1 MISFAGK
8 LMGLAALVAAAAVG
22 SGRAADVGP
31 DGGAVML
38 PQGLESYLEAR
49 VLEANGRY
57 REAIEAYGQAVLEAP
72 EVEEVRLAFASFLV
86 DIGMADRAVEVLE
99 GREALG
105 AEGLRVRALAL
116 AQLAT
121 RRTELTPEAE
131 TALRAAVE
139 AGASD
144 PNLQFALA
152 QVLQQQG
159 KIEEAEQVMSALR
172 ANRPDNPRLVEMN
185 ADLLQALG
193 RAEEASE
200 LYRGCIGDGPTA
212 ASCRTKLVDLL
223 VELERPAE
231 AGELMLQW
239 LRDEDLDSLM
249 RAAVLLWEGGRLE
262 RSLETVQRVLARA
275 PDSPRALNLEAHLL
289 SMLGRHAEAIDHLK
303 KLLRKAPDDIDLI
316 LAMAWSVGRS
326 GDQEDAR
333 AWLDRGWQSVA
344 GNPQSRDAMRCA
356 LTGARLELLAGNV
369 ISAGEWLD
377 RVGDIGAAG
386 SDYLRLLAE
395 MYRRQ
400 EDWAGG
406 VAAMV
411 RAAPQL
417 EGRARME
424 AEAIEAEFRLRLGD
438 QRAWLRLRP
447 LLDST
452 RLADVLLGLQVLQ
465 TVERWPD
472 VEREAAAAAERFP
485 DSRELL
491 FARAAASERV
501 GNIEPAEELF
511 LRLVESDP
519 DDADAANYLGY
530 MWADRGE
537 NLDHALDLI
546 RRAVSSEPE
555 NVAFLDSLGW
565 VHYRRGELDEAERW
579 LRRAIE
585 LGGDVGDG
593 TILCHLGEVLM
604 AKTAHDE
611 GRRYLQLGLDM
622 GCDDP
627 DHVRSL
633 LDRAPDGRQ

>member
-8 LMGLAALVAAAAVG
+8 LMGLTALVAAAAVG
-22 SGRAADVGP
+22 SGRAADVGSVR
-31 DGGAVML
+31 GAVTL

-72 EVEEVRLAFASFLV
+72 EVDEVRLAYASFLIDV
-86 DIGMADRAVEVLE
+86 GMADRAVEVLE
-99 GREALG
+99 GREDIG
-105 AEGLRVRALAL
+105 PEGLRVRALAL

-121 RRTELTPEAE
+121 RRPEQTPDAE

-139 AGASD
+139 AGDTD

-159 KIEEAEQVMSALR
+159 KLEEAEQVISALR
-172 ANRPDNPRLVEMN
+172 ENRPDNPRLVEMN

-193 RAEEASE
+193 RDQEASE

-231 AGELMLQW
+231 AGELMLGW

-262 RSLETVQRVLARA
+262 LSLETVQRVLARA

-289 SMLGRHAEAIDHLK
+289 SMLGRHAEAMDRLK
-303 KLLRKAPDDIDLI
+303 KLLRKAPDDIDLM

-326 GDQEDAR
+326 GDQDEAR

-344 GNPQSRDAMRCA
+344 GNPQSRDAIRCA
-356 LTGARLELLAGNV
+356 LTGARLELLAGNA

-417 EGRARME
+417 EGRARLE

-438 QRAWLRLRP
+438 QRAWLRMRP

-501 GNIEPAEELF
+501 GKIEPAEELF

-519 DDADAANYLGY
+519 EDADAANYLGY

-537 NLDHALDLI
+537 NLDHALELI

-565 VHYRRGELDEAERW
+565 VHYRRGELEEAERW

-633 LDRAPDGRQ
+633 LDRARDGRQ